1 MAYVMWISALVWIS
15 QKEITD
21 LLHDVLYCIP
31 EERKSESGFR
41 LDQLNCLVVW
51 VIEQFVAGLF
61 FNLLK
66 KLAAFPLY
74 FKPFHIWFG
83 HQDIFSL
90 LGNVAIGDFGDF
102 HRIVHHSFINS
113 FTPRKN
119 SKPVHLDLYTRRTR
133 LSSVQLRLWHILLSE
148 CHRVVCGAFR
158 LLAPW
163 ATRLLSQWM
172 LQWWRVSGSAAREP
186 FSCTHLLRP
195 SMSLE
200 LWTGRKYLFSSLKRY
215 NPTGI
220 PTQPTSFGG
229 ACSTNC
235 TS

>member
-1 MAYVMWISALVWIS
+1 
-15 QKEITD
+15 
-21 LLHDVLYCIP
+21 
-31 EERKSESGFR
+31 
-41 LDQLNCLVVW
+41 

-133 LSSVQLRLWHILLSE
+133 LSSVQLRL
-148 CHRVVCGAFR
+148 
-158 LLAPW
+158 
-163 ATRLLSQWM
+163 
-172 LQWWRVSGSAAREP
+172 
-186 FSCTHLLRP
+186 
-195 SMSLE
+195 
-200 LWTGRKYLFSSLKRY
+200 
-215 NPTGI
+215 
-220 PTQPTSFGG
+220 
-229 ACSTNC
+229 
-235 TS
+235 